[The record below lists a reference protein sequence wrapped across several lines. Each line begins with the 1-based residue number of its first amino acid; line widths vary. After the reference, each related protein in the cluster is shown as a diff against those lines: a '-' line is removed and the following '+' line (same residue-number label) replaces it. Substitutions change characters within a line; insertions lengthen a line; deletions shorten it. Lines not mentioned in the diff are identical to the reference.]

1 MSLERLLLHCRDQIK
16 NEMGRACSTYGEEGG
31 AYSILVENLDGKR
44 HPGRPGRKLE
54 GSIKMDLQEEG

>member
-1 MSLERLLLHCRDQIK
+1 
-16 NEMGRACSTYGEEGG
+16 MGRACSTYGEEGG